1 MSGTKP
7 NTQLSGYTRLL
18 WARNFVSNFFDKEM
32 QEGETLVVVL
42 DNEKLPELETY
53 SLMKAF
59 CSINNISFLYGNG
72 INLDGKKIYF
82 VNCKMQTV
90 AGYSGHS
97 IVLTSDEISRQ
108 ADSIRMSISMH
119 KRWHRYVL
127 DVSNLKMSSSHIM
140 SLRMANGSTLHF
152 LT

>member
-1 MSGTKP
+1 MSGTKS
-7 NTQLSGYTRLL
+7 NTQLAGYTRLL
-18 WARNFVSNFFDKEM
+18 WAMDFVSNFFDKEM

-42 DNEKLPELETY
+42 DSEKLPQLESS

-59 CSINNISFLYGNG
+59 CSLNNISFLYGNS
-72 INLDGKKIYF
+72 IKLDGKKVYF

-90 AGYSGHS
+90 AGYYGHS
-97 IVLTSDEISRQ
+97 IVLTSEEISGQ
-108 ADSIRMSISMH
+108 ADSIRMCISMH
-119 KRWHRYVL
+119 KRWRRYVL
-127 DVSNLKMSSSHIM
+127 DISNLKMSSSHIM